1 MPVNQ
6 TLIYRIKNTVSGH
19 SYVGSTV
26 APRNRLNA
34 HKALLKKG
42 CHTSFVLQRAWD
54 KHGEH
59 NFVFEPILVC
69 NVKDRFFYETRA
81 IAQAEY
87 NLLKGAGQ
95 PPAGSFLG
103 LNHSENGRKN
113 LSAGA
118 KRRWARDKERYVQLC
133 QTAWQQVQNGVS
145 RIDACKFVGI
155 SHSTFWR
162 WIKSNNLNVIPE
174 GKRAWAKQ

>member
-1 MPVNQ
+1 MPDNQ
-6 TLIYRIKNTVSGH
+6 ALIYRIVNTVSGH

-26 APRNRLNA
+26 APFNRLNA

-54 KHGEH
+54 KHGES
-59 NFVFEPILVC
+59 NFAFEPMLIC
-69 NVKDRFFYETRA
+69 SVKNRFFYELRA
-81 IAQAEY
+81 INFAKY
-87 NLLKGAGQ
+87 NVFKGAGQ

-103 LNHSENGRKN
+103 LKHTETGRKN

-118 KRRWARDKERYVQLC
+118 TKRWERDKQLYAQLC
-133 QTAWQQVQNGVS
+133 KKAWALVQNGVN
-145 RIDACKFVGI
+145 RTFAAKTVGI

-162 WIKSNNLNVIPE
+162 WIKQNGLNVVSE
-174 GKRAWAKQ
+174 NKRAWSKK

>member
-6 TLIYRIKNTVSGH
+6 ALIYRIKNTVSGH

-34 HKALLKKG
+34 HKALLKKR
-42 CHTSFVLQRAWD
+42 CPTSFVLQRAWD

-118 KRRWARDKERYVQLC
+118 KRRWARDKERYIQLC

-162 WIKSNNLNVIPE
+162 WIKINNLNVIPE